1 MPVKHAYQ
9 SATPNDGS
17 KEISSTVWNDD
28 HDLSG
33 LVLAD
38 ISDAA
43 AALALKAPL
52 ASPTL
57 VTPVLGVAT
66 ATSINKVAIT
76 APATAATLTIANNQ
90 TLTVNGSAT
99 ITNGT
104 HSGTNTGD
112 QTTITGNAGTA
123 TALATGRTIGG
134 ITFDGSANIDP
145 GVVVNSVTT
154 GRALALTDRNRQI
167 QQDHASP
174 QTLSIPAQSSVTWV
188 GPTAIAIIPKGSG
201 VCTLDADTGV
211 TLNGV
216 SGGSVALN
224 RYQVALLVWWASDVW
239 TVSGTSADV
248 A

>member
-134 ITFDGSANIDP
+134 ITFDGTANIEP
-145 GVVVNSVTT
+145 GVSVVADTT
-154 GRALALTDRNRQI
+154 GRTLALTDRNKEL
-167 QQDHASP
+167 QQTHASP
-174 QTLSIPAQSSVTWV
+174 QTITIPPQSSVTWV
-188 GPTAIAIIPKGSG
+188 GPTKIAILRYGAG
-201 VCTLDADTGV
+201 TLTLDADTGV

-216 SGGSVALN
+216 SGGSVLIDQ
-224 RYQVALLVWWASDVW
+224 YQVAILTWISSDLW